1 MKEEGNIY
9 LEKPSTPT
17 PHCSQTKLEGVT
29 CIQSEHVLPGNH
41 TPLQENER
49 KESERH
55 KEET

>member
-9 LEKPSTPT
+9 LGEPSTLT
-17 PHCSQTKLEGVT
+17 LHCSQTKLEGVS
-29 CIQSEHVLPGNH
+29 CILSEHVLPGNH
-41 TPLQENER
+41 TPLQGSEG